1 MLVRMRA
8 RRSWN
13 GMEIAAR
20 AGCGRIVCPD
30 TDSDGLR
37 VNEFAR
43 DAFFTMQL
51 HKRGSSCSQ
60 RKNKICWRNSQHV
73 RKRLDKVGGLGGWVI
88 RMGWSHAKRISCR
101 IASLDIPQKGWLW
114 KISAI
119 WNFKQQTQDDSCS
132 ILLLSQ
138 WKYSTIHRQNRE
150 WLVVLA
156 AKSVT
161 WQIFDYYF
169 GVKLAKGSKASK
181 FSLLPFLCLF
191 HG

>member
-1 MLVRMRA
+1 MRA

-114 KISAI
+114 KISAGI
-119 WNFKQQTQDDSCS
+119 LNSKHRTTRVPFYCCRSGNIPLS
-132 ILLLSQ
+132 IDRIANG
-138 WKYSTIHRQNRE
+138 WWYSRLN
-150 WLVVLA
+150 L
-156 AKSVT
+156 
-161 WQIFDYYF
+161 
-169 GVKLAKGSKASK
+169 
-181 FSLLPFLCLF
+181 
-191 HG
+191 